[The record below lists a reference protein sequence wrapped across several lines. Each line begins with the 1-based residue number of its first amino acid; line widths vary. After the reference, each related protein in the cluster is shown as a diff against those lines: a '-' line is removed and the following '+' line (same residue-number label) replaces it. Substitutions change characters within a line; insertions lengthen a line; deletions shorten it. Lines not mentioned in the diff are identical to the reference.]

1 MTCTSCLTYCIIYCF
16 PRPQSDSGMFVEHH
30 GYSFFRSKYCSAICY
45 QHFPEIRTTT
55 TPHWTAFDLLQLCG
69 FYFSFSLSFSF
80 SKLGRLNCF
89 LPVFDRI
96 LNIYISI
103 YFDSF
108 SSSSHF
114 TLNHTFGY
122 QYYIILFSHLP
133 ELLNMHKFWM
143 LMYIVDL
150 DARFSDWTGL
160 RISVTRVVYERVC
173 SLVFLLFNYCRI
185 SVLCLLCW

>member
-1 MTCTSCLTYCIIYCF
+1 MFFFFSFCISVLPYSRLECGIAITFVRSCSICNLLVVGLSINDIMTCTSCLTYCIIYCF

-45 QHFPEIRTTT
+45 QHFPEIHTTT

-114 TLNHTFGY
+114 TLNHTFG
-122 QYYIILFSHLP
+122 
-133 ELLNMHKFWM
+133 
-143 LMYIVDL
+143 
-150 DARFSDWTGL
+150 
-160 RISVTRVVYERVC
+160 
-173 SLVFLLFNYCRI
+173 
-185 SVLCLLCW
+185 